1 MKDANELEQEN
12 AALKKEIVRL
22 KAILW
27 RHQRAIETINKTATD
42 MLDKVRERGPTG
54 VPD

>member
-1 MKDANELEQEN
+1 MTTDKELKQEN
-12 AALKKEIVRL
+12 EWLRKENVRL

-27 RHQRAIETINKTATD
+27 RHQRAIESINKTATD

-54 VPD
+54 IPD